1 MYEEETIGE
10 LEFYKMKARLF
21 ENPKDFASKYQI
33 PKARLRGLGRRESID
48 PEQLRSEIIRSKEE
62 KYRYQSIVND
72 FKPGSRERYPSRGK
86 KHEIPIIVRKY
97 NNVIEK
103 ISTSYPL
110 SIEQEQAVN
119 LISELELKG
128 LISEKDSGYYK
139 SLIIQEE
146 SDIFDIFTGYFN

>member
-1 MYEEETIGE
+1 M
-10 LEFYKMKARLF
+10 
-21 ENPKDFASKYQI
+21 
-33 PKARLRGLGRRESID
+33 
-48 PEQLRSEIIRSKEE
+48 
-62 KYRYQSIVND
+62 
-72 FKPGSRERYPSRGK
+72 
-86 KHEIPIIVRKY
+86 RKY

-139 SLIIQEE
+139 SLIIQEDPE
-146 SDIFDIFTGYFN
+146 IFEHFMGYNNDLYDQIELSKRLKHLKQRGFL